1 MSEKKR
7 IEDDSEATGKVQLPL
22 TKLYKKTVGREASL
36 WGKESSALG
45 VLSLR

>member
-7 IEDDSEATGKVQLPL
+7 IKDDSEATGKVQLPL

-36 WGKESSALG
+36 WGKESSVWG